1 MDIEGYISS
10 GKIEECVL
18 GLASDVECSELERLA
33 NKYPEIAAEWA
44 SVQETMGKFVDAH
57 AVNPPAELRSRVLE
71 AIHFEEMEKQEA
83 PTIPLTPTAA
93 QQTAE
98 KVETKADS
106 ETRTASSAIS
116 SIPPN
121 ERKIPF
127 WPVFSAA
134 ASLFLVVSIY
144 LNVHL
149 NGKLGAVQGER
160 DQLLAEKQVIAGNLE
175 KANFELADARNN
187 ISLLTNKEFQK
198 VNLGGKDLS
207 PSSSAGIFYNP
218 ASGEVRLAATS
229 LPQPPPGKQ
238 YQLWALVNGNPI
250 DLGVFDLSSPDH
262 VTRMKQVKEAQAF
275 AVTLEDAGGK
285 AVPTLEQMYLL
296 GLVG

>member
-1 MDIEGYISS
+1 M
-10 GKIEECVL
+10 
-18 GLASDVECSELERLA
+18 GLASEVECAELERLA

-44 SVQETMGKFVDAH
+44 SVQETLGKFVDAH
-57 AVNPPAELRSRVLE
+57 AVAPPPELRNRILE
-71 AIHFEEMEKQEA
+71 AIHFEELEPETVPSELSTKEIPITVVRNETPSTPVEA
-83 PTIPLTPTAA
+83 SKPQSTQP
-93 QQTAE
+93 AE
-98 KVETKADS
+98 PKPA
-106 ETRTASSAIS
+106 
-116 SIPPN
+116 PN
-121 ERKIPF
+121 ERRLPF

-134 ASLFLVVSIY
+134 ASLFLVISIY

-149 NGKLGAVQGER
+149 NGKLGEVKTER
-160 DQLLAEKQVIAGNLE
+160 DQLLADQQVLANNLDR
-175 KANFELADARNN
+175 ANLDLADARNN
-187 ISLLTNKEFQK
+187 IALLTNKEFQK

-218 ASGEVRLAATS
+218 SSGEVRLAAAS

-262 VTRMKQVKEAQAF
+262 VTRMKQVKQAQAF

-285 AVPTLEQMYLL
+285 AVPTLDQMYLI
-296 GLVG
+296 GMVANSVS